1 MLHPTGCAARCTS
14 SEVIQDSFFMETS
27 KMAGLQGARG
37 SDQAVQGGKYATYS
51 LTKKGMHESRSYP

>member
-1 MLHPTGCAARCTS
+1 MLPPTGSATKCTS
-14 SEVIQDSFFMETS
+14 NEAAQDSFFMETS